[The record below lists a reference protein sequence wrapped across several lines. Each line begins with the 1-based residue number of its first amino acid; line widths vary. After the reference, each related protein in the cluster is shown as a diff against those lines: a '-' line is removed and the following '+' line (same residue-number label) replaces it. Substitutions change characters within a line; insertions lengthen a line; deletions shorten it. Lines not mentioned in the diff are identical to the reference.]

1 MAHPVLKQNPT
12 LRDIQDYIAAMVK
25 HRGFDKETVQDSF
38 ILLTEEVGELAKEI
52 RKLRGVKMA
61 TDSAQLKLEHEAAD
75 VLMMLIC
82 VCNGLDID
90 LEQALRTKEE
100 HNKTRTW
107 S

>member
-1 MAHPVLKQNPT
+1 MAHPVLKPDPT
-12 LRDIQDYIAAMVK
+12 LPDIQEYIAAMVK
-25 HRGFDKETVQDSF
+25 RRGFDKETVQDSF

-52 RKLRGVKMA
+52 RKLHGVKMA
-61 TDSAQLKLEHEAAD
+61 SDSAKLKLEHEVAD

-82 VCNGLDID
+82 VCNGLGLD

>member
-1 MAHPVLKQNPT
+1 MAHPVLKPNPT
-12 LRDIQDYIAAMVK
+12 LRDVQDYIAAMVK

-52 RKLRGVKMA
+52 RKLHGVKLA
-61 TDSAQLKLEHEAAD
+61 SDAGKLKLEHEVAD

-82 VCNGLDID
+82 VCNGLGID